1 MLPADSLEE
10 VIFQN
15 NKLEVAALV
24 KCFGKS
30 VAGMQRENNEDSIY
44 VGGDNKEVKNIFI
57 VADGMGGH
65 NAGEV
70 ASRLAID
77 KFIEYISPHFK
88 NGIDS
93 ETVLDVLLEGVVYAN
108 RVIYNEAVS
117 DESRNGMGTTFT
129 CACLNNGKMYAVHV
143 GDSRIYILTDGSLKQ
158 VSNDHS
164 FVMEM
169 VRQGKLTPQEAANS
183 PKRNIITRA
192 VGSEEKIDV
201 DTIIKELK
209 YGDVVLICSD
219 GLSTM
224 VNDREIEEIMNKH
237 SDAEKTIEA
246 LIEKANKNGGKDN
259 ISAII
264 IRNEVDT
271 NA

>member
-1 MLPADSLEE
+1 
-10 VIFQN
+10 
-15 NKLEVAALV
+15 
-24 KCFGKS
+24 
-30 VAGMQRENNEDSIY
+30 
-44 VGGDNKEVKNIFI
+44 
-57 VADGMGGH
+57 
-65 NAGEV
+65 
-70 ASRLAID
+70 
-77 KFIEYISPHFK
+77 
-88 NGIDS
+88 
-93 ETVLDVLLEGVVYAN
+93 
-108 RVIYNEAVS
+108 
-117 DESRNGMGTTFT
+117 
-129 CACLNNGKMYAVHV
+129 MYAVHV

-224 VNDREIEEIMNKH
+224 VNDREIEEIMNKY